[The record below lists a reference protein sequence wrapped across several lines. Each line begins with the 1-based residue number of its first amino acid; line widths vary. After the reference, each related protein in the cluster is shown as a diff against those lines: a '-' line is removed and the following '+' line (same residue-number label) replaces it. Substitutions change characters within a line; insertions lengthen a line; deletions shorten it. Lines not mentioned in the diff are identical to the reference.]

1 MRVSNPCLKDGL
13 ETGRQSAG
21 KKEGGRFGR
30 GFGGLL
36 AVVLIA
42 AAVSGCGGDDK
53 SDKSDKADS
62 TASTPAA
69 PASPSAET
77 SPETGPA
84 ATHQA
89 EPSTLLTLSGSGT
102 KNASAFKAGDEW
114 TLSYTFDCTKAM
126 AAVGG
131 KGNFIVFD
139 KEDKLV
145 NELDKSGKGST
156 QQHTAGTHQ
165 LQIISECE
173 WTVKVTG

>member
-1 MRVSNPCLKDGL
+1 MTTRATRATRPTRL
-13 ETGRQSAG
+13 
-21 KKEGGRFGR
+21 
-30 GFGGLL
+30 
-36 AVVLIA
+36 
-42 AAVSGCGGDDK
+42 
-53 SDKSDKADS
+53 
-62 TASTPAA
+62 ASTPAA